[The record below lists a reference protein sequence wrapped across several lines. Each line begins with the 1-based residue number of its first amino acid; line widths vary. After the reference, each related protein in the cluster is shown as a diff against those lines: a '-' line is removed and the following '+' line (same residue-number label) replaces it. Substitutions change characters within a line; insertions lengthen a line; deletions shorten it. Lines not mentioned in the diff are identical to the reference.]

1 MSMEKFLSECRFT
14 GGSAPSDMK
23 PKGEISGKLSSMPS
37 KSLSRGRAEA
47 VKSGVNASAMAK
59 GRAMGRSPG
68 PNPAREIAKGAA
80 DARRYATGGHIS
92 NRAIGM
98 KELAEAQ
105 SRNEKLNR
113 VGHKRGGRVRHA
125 EGGRESPRAH
135 RSGGGD
141 FWDGFKSG
149 FGGVFKNV
157 GHLFGLA
164 EGGQPPMG
172 PSGRRNPNVMYKEG
186 GEPKKRGGSA
196 KREHHMFGMGVGNF
210 PGGPIAGGP
219 LGMGMRNAAKA
230 VQMAAQPGQQP
241 QQQKQQMYKEGG
253 QLPLKKGGR
262 AHGREHHSWG
272 MLASAL
278 APMAVQ
284 GLGKLFGLAEGGQP
298 PRRSRGGNVS
308 ATSMVKKLHS
318 PLEKE
323 PQMKALGATKKSV
336 QEAEPRHYRARGGS
350 MVAMYEK
357 LHGHQATEPQMKILG
372 ATKANTKD
380 GLPHRASRRGRR

>member
-23 PKGEISGKLSSMPS
+23 PKGEISGKRSSMPS
-37 KSLSRGRAEA
+37 QALSRGRAEA

-186 GEPKKRGGSA
+186 GETKKRGGSA
-196 KREHHMFGMGVGNF
+196 KREHHMFGRGVGM
-210 PGGPIAGGP
+210 G
-219 LGMGMRNAAKA
+219 GMGMMGHRPPPFMTGTKWGANGGIE
-230 VQMAAQPGQQP
+230 QL
-241 QQQKQQMYKEGG
+241 KEGG
-253 QLPLKKGGR
+253 QPPLKKGGR
-262 AHGREHHSWG
+262 AHGREHHFWG
-272 MLASAL
+272 TLAGAL
-278 APMAVQ
+278 APMAVE

-323 PQMKALGATKKSV
+323 PQMKAPGATKKSV